1 MSRTTSVIAFA
12 LDLASGVVTTFAGKG
27 TAGLADVDGAT
38 AQFNQPYNVK
48 LDAEVNL
55 YVFVADRNNYRVRS
69 IAPDG
74 KVKTV
79 VGSATVGNVDG
90 SVMTARSSTA
100 RSISSSMPLQT
111 GVCVSEEHNHGI
123 RVVVP

>member
-1 MSRTTSVIAFA
+1 
-12 LDLASGVVTTFAGKG
+12 VVTTFAGEG

-90 SVMTARSSTA
+90 SNDSAQFNRPIDLVINAAANR
-100 RSISSSMPLQT
+100 L
-111 GVCVSEEHNHGI
+111 CVSEKHNHGI